1 MSFLEYDSQPLNSFT
16 ISDINNNIPQDIINW
31 KNKIES
37 PEFVSKVQT
46 FLPSIS
52 NFEQK
57 LLDQTA
63 GKKIQKNTK
72 KYKNKRYGKTRKY
85 FKKGGENSSIN
96 DIKMILSVVLLVLLL
111 VVKADDVP
119 NFFNDLVL
127 YPQAMFNYL
136 VIPFIGVMNNLLEA
150 TNIKQSL
157 GYEIIQKTTSSILIP
172 TGIATYN
179 KLIQSLTGD
188 PLVLNG
194 MWALYL
200 NGGKLFN
207 YLESMISTKQGI
219 PQAQV
224 LPVAQ
229 VEIQKT
235 INTLQKDL
243 EKEAN
248 EIIKPKQLPN
258 KASSLIDNINQKMI
272 ELPVGSKLLINENES
287 LCK

>member
-1 MSFLEYDSQPLNSFT
+1 MSNP
-16 ISDINNNIPQDIINW
+16 ISDIDNNIPQDIINW
-31 KNKIES
+31 KDKIES
-37 PEFVSKVQT
+37 PKFVEDLQNV
-46 FLPSIS
+46 LPSIS
-52 NFEQK
+52 NFEKK

-72 KYKNKRYGKTRKY
+72 KYKNKRHGKTRKY

-111 VVKADDVP
+111 VVKTDDVP
-119 NFFNDLVL
+119 NFFNNLVL

-136 VIPFIGVMNNLLEA
+136 IIPFIGVMNNLLEA

-172 TGIATYN
+172 TGRATYN

-188 PLVLNG
+188 PLALNG

-207 YLESMISTKQGI
+207 YLESMISTKQKI

-229 VEIQKT
+229 VSNIEFQKT

-248 EIIKPKQLPN
+248 KIIEPKQVPN
-258 KASSLIDNINQKMI
+258 NASSLIGNINQKMI